1 MNPADAVL
9 MEGELESKSFLWHKR
24 RFVLRSNSTFSRY
37 NGADLRHSAAIT
49 DTTSVSVTGSR
60 EFMLTFTEPELRYR
74 IRAGSSVE
82 RDRWV
87 AALQGCI
94 ARTSALAPL
103 PVAQSRA
110 APAAATS
117 SPAAP
122 VAPAPAVN
130 FATEWLDECNRVC
143 PKSVDYATC
152 CPKGH
157 ALVPLADG
165 GGSAPA
171 QRLMCRICHD
181 FAERQQALLW
191 LVCSVAGCC
200 GGYTVCD
207 TCVSALQQAP
217 VSAAASH
224 DFPSMV
230 RAVAHVAVVLPF
242 AFLML
247 ARCRASLS
255 RTCVG

>member
-9 MEGELESKSFLWHKR
+9 MEDELES
-24 RFVLRSNSTFSRY
+24 
-37 NGADLRHSAAIT
+37 
-49 DTTSVSVTGSR
+49 
-60 EFMLTFTEPELRYR
+60 
-74 IRAGSSVE
+74 
-82 RDRWV
+82 
-87 AALQGCI
+87 
-94 ARTSALAPL
+94 
-103 PVAQSRA
+103 
-110 APAAATS
+110 AT
-117 SPAAP
+117 P

-171 QRLMCRICHD
+171 QRFMCRICHD
-181 FAERQQALLW
+181 FTGRQQALLW

-217 VSAAASH
+217 ASAAASH

-230 RAVAHVAVVLPF
+230 RAVAHVTVVLPV

-247 ARCRASLS
+247 ARCRALLS

>member
-1 MNPADAVL
+1 MNAADAVL
-9 MEGELESKSFLWHKR
+9 MEGELESKSFLWNKR

-37 NGADLRHSAAIT
+37 NGPDLRHSAAIT

-60 EFMLTFTEPELRYR
+60 EFVLTFTELELCYR
-74 IRAGSSVE
+74 IRAGSSDE

-87 AALQGCI
+87 AALQACI
-94 ARTSALAPL
+94 ARTS
-103 PVAQSRA
+103 
-110 APAAATS
+110 
-117 SPAAP
+117 
-122 VAPAPAVN
+122 PAPAVN

-157 ALVPLADG
+157 ALVPFADG
-165 GGSAPA
+165 GGRAPA
-171 QRLMCRICHD
+171 QRLMCRICHE
-181 FAERQQALLW
+181 FTERQQALLW

-207 TCVSALQQAP
+207 TCVGALQQAP
-217 VSAAASH
+217 ASAAASH
-224 DFPSMV
+224 DSPSLV
-230 RAVAHVAVVLPF
+230 RTVAHVVVLLPV
-242 AFLML
+242 AFVML
-247 ARCRASLS
+247 ARYSALLS